1 MPRAQTSD
9 LSSESA
15 SMIDGAAVS
24 ENLIKALSDPYE
36 IPCVVVVLGY
46 VHQHQAVLA
55 SKSDSEN
62 VQAALAHNDELFL
75 SVMRFTAAPRTDEQ
89 RLSLAGSSCSCSPAE
104 RDSGLHALGEGRAES
119 PPFKDIIKYLLELV
133 IHHLQDG
140 EDPNTATRVLRADRM
155 IQRSRWPR
163 CLGHML
169 PYGAGIT
176 INSLISWVVLRDMDM
191 HIRIIVLHTVEMIV
205 QYTGP
210 STIPYLVY
218 SETFMPQG
226 IVYQMEIALRML
238 STNHDPFSAI
248 AMLRSSSWLLHNV
261 GLKKCDHSRRVIF
274 LLGNYAAQHL
284 KSLCEELK
292 DMLRVNLETYI
303 RIYDG
308 HSHILG
314 AILNYLTRVI
324 TFCSTETEL
333 RVDPQTIPQGEDIP
347 ADIRSGVW
355 VRALLALIYQATS
368 GRCAHTEC
376 TSTKLTTWP
385 LKRCGGCRRMVYCSR
400 RCQNASW
407 NYASAPHRE
416 ICALIRQFCVD
427 NQLPRTHVMKREHLQ
442 PETFDVRLGHRIVEH
457 TERLMAC
464 ERATLTGAS
473 SVETSEEEAVA

>member
-1 MPRAQTSD
+1 
-9 LSSESA
+9 
-15 SMIDGAAVS
+15 MIDGAAVS

-62 VQAALAHNDELFL
+62 VQAALAHNDELFS

-89 RLSLAGSSCSCSPAE
+89 RLFLAGSSCSCSPAE
-104 RDSGLHALGEGRAES
+104 RNSGLHALGHKTDEGRAES
-119 PPFKDIIKYLLELV
+119 PPFKDIIEYLSGLV

-140 EDPNTATRVLRADRM
+140 KYPITTTMVMRADRM

-163 CLGHML
+163 CLGHIL
-169 PYGAGIT
+169 PYGAGNT
-176 INSLISWVVLRDMDM
+176 INSLISWVVLRDMHM
-191 HIRIIVLHTVEMIV
+191 HIRIHLLQTVEMIV
-205 QYTGP
+205 HYTGP

-218 SETFMPQG
+218 SDTFMPQG

-238 STNHDPFSAI
+238 STDNDPFSAI

-261 GLKKCDHSRRVIF
+261 GLKKCDQSRRVMF
-274 LLGNYAAQHL
+274 LLDKYTAQHL

-292 DMLRVNLETYI
+292 DMLRVNVKTYI
-303 RIYDG
+303 RILDG
-308 HSHILG
+308 HSYLLM
-314 AILNYLTRVI
+314 AIPYHLDQVI
-324 TFCSTETEL
+324 AFCSTDAEL
-333 RVDPQTIPQGEDIP
+333 LVDPQMIPQGEDIP
-347 ADIRSGVW
+347 ADVRSRVW
-355 VRALLALIYQATS
+355 VRALLALNYQATS
-368 GRCAHTEC
+368 GQCAHTKC

-407 NYASAPHRE
+407 NDASAPHRE

-427 NQLPRTHVMKREHLQ
+427 NQLPRTHVMKREQ
-442 PETFDVRLGHRIVEH
+442 SEPETFDVLLGHRIVEYA
-457 TERLMAC
+457 ERLMAC
-464 ERATLTGAS
+464 EKATLADTCP
-473 SVETSEEEAVA
+473 VPTSEEGVVP